1 MSDPDTGWNASTP
14 GAPDRSDLTGS
25 GSATDDVTET
35 VTADQDEDARATL
48 AALEEARAR
57 LVSVPASVV
66 VANHAVGLYELAAIH
81 LGAPIP
87 DLTQAALAIDAL
99 GGLLESCGDRLG
111 DEGATLHQA
120 LTTIRMVFV
129 DRSTA
134 SPS

>member
-14 GAPDRSDLTGS
+14 GHLDPNDLSDP
-25 GSATDDVTET
+25 GSATPTSHEPLTEDT
-35 VTADQDEDARATL
+35 EATL
-48 AALEEARAR
+48 AALEQARAR

-81 LGAPIP
+81 LSAPTP

-111 DEGATLHQA
+111 DEGATLNQA

-129 DRSTA
+129 DRSTG
-134 SPS
+134 SPT